1 MKCLFR
7 SMIDRFVLILA
18 GLLVAG
24 LVGSFLLYVSAL
36 ALLTSIAMVLGLIAT
51 LALGFWAGLNSTNQP
66 PANPRK
72 VNTVQ
77 VINTTGDVTFLPEIP
92 TVNMKRETGMHIVA
106 SRDRVDELAGA
117 TSNR

>member
-1 MKCLFR
+1 VKCLFR

-92 TVNMKRETGMHIVA
+92 TVNMKREAGMHIVA